1 VNRPIKANQ
10 APAPPQV
17 TKRLRIIQVVVV
29 ILLLPVIVFYL
40 VPRVYGL
47 AATPYR
53 LDQATVHGSHYNPA
67 LFKVAA
73 DERVTT
79 AALDEMDRLSAAVAD
94 VRKTDAKVGAE
105 LTTLV
110 GQVRGDLQATLNKA
124 GANVTGLVGAL
135 SALDAQ
141 IRAANGPVDAAS
153 GAVHRDRALL
163 GAVLTDA
170 RSTAYK
176 VHAARVLAEYT
187 AGHLNGY

>member
-1 VNRPIKANQ
+1 MTRNIKADKE
-10 APAPPQV
+10 PASPQV
-17 TKRLRIIQVVVV
+17 SKRLRIAQVVVV
-29 ILLLPVIVFYL
+29 IVLLPVIAFYL

-53 LDQATVHGSHYNPA
+53 LDEATVHGSHYNPA
-67 LFKVAA
+67 LLKVAA

-94 VRKTDAKVGAE
+94 VRRTDAKVGAQ
-105 LTTLV
+105 LTTLI
-110 GQVRGDLQATLNKA
+110 GQVRGDLQATLTKSN
-124 GANVTGLVGAL
+124 ANVVGVIGAL
-135 SALDAQ
+135 SALDARV
-141 IRAANGPVDAAS
+141 RAANGPVDAAS
-153 GAVHRDRALL
+153 GAVRTDRALL

-176 VHAARVLAEYT
+176 VRAARILAEYS